1 MDIMVKPNLWKKATN
16 QHYTRYDVR
25 HVVLHV
31 PGDLVHG
38 LFPVEALQSP
48 VPEHLLHRPDDVRG
62 PVADLNAEVE
72 VVDVH
77 ELGLKEQVLA
87 SQAKA
92 FHIKY

>member
-1 MDIMVKPNLWKKATN
+1 MDLMVRDAIS
-16 QHYTRYDVR
+16 HYCTRYDVR

-48 VPEHLLHRPDDVRG
+48 VPEHLLHRPDDVGG